1 MVKKILVSQ
10 PQPSSEKSPYFDIER
25 KYGVELVFHSFIKVE
40 GLSAQ
45 EFRKQKVN
53 ILDHTAIV
61 FNSRHAIDHFFNL
74 CKEMRVAIPEDMKYF
89 GISET
94 VSLYI
99 QKYVPYRKRKVFYPT
114 SGKLPDLITLMGK
127 HKNEKYLCPQS
138 DVHSDELS
146 QLLVAKKLQ
155 HTECVM
161 YRTVSNVFPQDR
173 AFDFDMVILFTPA
186 GVESLLKT
194 VPDFK
199 ETGIKLACFG
209 KATAKAIE
217 EAGLD
222 LELEAPSVKA
232 PSMTGSLE
240 LYLEETRKKA

>member
-74 CKEMRVAIPEDMKYF
+74 CKE
-89 GISET
+89 
-94 VSLYI
+94 I
-99 QKYVPYRKRKVFYPT
+99 QKYVPSRKRKVFYPT

-217 EAGLD
+217 EAGLE